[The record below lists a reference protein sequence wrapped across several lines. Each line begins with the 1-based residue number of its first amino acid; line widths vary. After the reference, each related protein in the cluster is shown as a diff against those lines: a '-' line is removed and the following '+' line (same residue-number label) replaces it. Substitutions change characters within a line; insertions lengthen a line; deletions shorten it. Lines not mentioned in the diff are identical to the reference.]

1 MSIQTPR
8 RVQRRIPPRRRRP
21 KRSVFRSY
29 VLPLLKVAVIVVAVV
44 AVGGVVLAKIARPF
58 QLWSREDREVQRIAS
73 ELDALKKENADLQR
87 QIKYLGTPQGIAQA
101 ARRLGWVKP
110 GEITLVLPDP
120 RATESREVE

>member
-21 KRSVFRSY
+21 RRNVFKSY
-29 VLPLLKVAVIVVAVV
+29 VLPLLKMAAIVAAVV
-44 AVGGVVLAKIARPF
+44 LLGSVVLAKIARPF

-73 ELDALKKENADLQR
+73 ELDTLKKQNADLQR
-87 QIKYLGTPQGIAQA
+87 RIKYLGTPQGIAQA

-120 RATESREVE
+120 RAVERREVE